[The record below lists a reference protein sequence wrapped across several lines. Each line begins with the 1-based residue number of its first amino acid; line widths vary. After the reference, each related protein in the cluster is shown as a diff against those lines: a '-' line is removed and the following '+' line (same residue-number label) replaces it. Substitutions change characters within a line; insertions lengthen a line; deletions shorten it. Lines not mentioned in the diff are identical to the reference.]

1 MSINANTRITPQPE
15 KAPSSDY
22 QLLLNRLDKAPLN
35 EDGNTF
41 VRKALKE
48 PQWLSRIDDR
58 AMLFVA
64 NIAQQHGL
72 IKESLTIYTALN
84 SRFPDCE
91 EGWQQHLEILNL
103 MGRQEELIRVRAM
116 AAACLPAVTMKNL
129 PRALLPAD
137 NIQGVEREET
147 VTGPFQELRREE
159 EQVALFMRLFQGRE
173 DAFAR
178 QWVNRQENKQGYV
191 PMRRPMQAGDIREH
205 LAGHRTYG
213 IYLLDQDSRVHT
225 GVIDIDLISRLRDR
239 KQAAK
244 ERASIRRE
252 TLYLLKRLSTLAE
265 DAGLCCIAEVSGGK
279 GYHLWFPVRE
289 PVPAAV
295 MRRVLIQLTGK
306 IEEDVSC
313 FTLEIFPKQ
322 DHLTGKGFGNLVKLP
337 LGIHRSSGKPSTLI
351 MAKDRS
357 QSCQFDYLAQI
368 EATEAQT
375 MLRLATDLGK
385 TSGQLLI
392 HPRHAA
398 RAAKYPELVTLEQRC
413 SMLGQIMATLQS
425 AKELSIREEKIILG
439 TLGHLPRA
447 RLLLHHLFAHL
458 PEYSRP
464 LLDYKISRVRG
475 TVLGCKRIH
484 SLLEQG
490 SDLPC
495 DFAGKGYP
503 HPLRHV
509 EGFSDEIQP
518 KSEKVENLQDAIMC
532 LKTAI
537 VQVERY
543 F

>member
-213 IYLLDQDSRVHT
+213 IYLLDQDSQVHT